1 MKTIQVRATRP
12 RHERDTALRDDLID
26 ILAAVVAT
34 VLLTVIA
41 LAF

>member
-1 MKTIQVRATRP
+1 MKRIQVRATRP
-12 RHERDTALRDDLID
+12 THDRDTALRDDLID

-34 VLLTVIA
+34 VVITVVA

>member
-1 MKTIQVRATRP
+1 MKRIQVRATRP
-12 RHERDTALRDDLID
+12 RHDRDTALRDDLID

-34 VLLTVIA
+34 VVITVVA